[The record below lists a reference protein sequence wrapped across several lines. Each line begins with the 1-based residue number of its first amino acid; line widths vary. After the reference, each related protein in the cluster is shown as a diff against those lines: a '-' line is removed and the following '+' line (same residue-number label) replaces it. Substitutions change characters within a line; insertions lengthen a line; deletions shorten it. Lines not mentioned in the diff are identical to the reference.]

1 MRRCDGYR
9 EALSARLDGEEP
21 GVPTAQLDGHLD
33 RCPGCRRWAAAAGGL
48 AGRSELSRTGAA
60 PPSEAGSPSPAR
72 HLLAWRAALAAL
84 AAGQLVTAWAGL
96 LGGGTHTGHATRELT
111 SWDLGLA
118 AGFLLLAWLP
128 SRAWGALPV
137 VAVIVALLA
146 STSAADLVAGRA
158 DLGREW
164 VHGLQVAGLGC
175 LWVLARR
182 APRPPV
188 VVRLRSTRPA

>member
-21 GVPTAQLDGHLD
+21 GVSTAQLDAHLD
-33 RCPGCRRWAAAAGGL
+33 RCPACRRWAAAAGGL
-48 AGRSELSRTGAA
+48 AGRSELSGTVAA
-60 PPSEAGSPSPAR
+60 PPGEAGSPSPAR
-72 HLLAWRAALAAL
+72 RLLAWRAALAAL
-84 AAGQLVTAWAGL
+84 AAGQLATAWAGL
-96 LGGGTHTGHATRELT
+96 LGDGPHAGHATRELT

-146 STSAADLVAGRA
+146 GTSAADLAAGRA

-164 VHGLQVAGLGC
+164 VHGLQVAGLPC

-188 VVRLRSTRPA
+188 VVRLRSARPA

>member
-1 MRRCDGYR
+1 MLAQGRSIRS
-9 EALSARLDGEEP
+9 SATP
-21 GVPTAQLDGHLD
+21 SS
-33 RCPGCRRWAAAAGGL
+33 RRW
-48 AGRSELSRTGAA
+48 RNRGAR
-60 PPSEAGSPSPAR
+60 PRKRAGSRCRSRSTAWTG
-72 HLLAWRAALAAL
+72 LLA
-84 AAGQLVTAWAGL
+84 
-96 LGGGTHTGHATRELT
+96 GGTHAGHATRELT

-118 AGFLLLAWLP
+118 AGFLVLAWLP

-146 STSAADLVAGRA
+146 VTSAADLAAGRA

-164 VHGLQVAGLGC
+164 VHGLQVAGLAC

-188 VVRLRSTRPA
+188 VVRLRSARPA

>member
-9 EALSARLDGEEP
+9 EALSARLDGEAP
-21 GVPTAQLDGHLD
+21 GVAAAQLDAHLD
-33 RCPGCRRWAAAAGGL
+33 RCPGCRRWLAAAGGL
-48 AGRSELSRTGAA
+48 AGRRELSGAPA
-60 PPSEAGSPSPAR
+60 PAR
-72 HLLAWRAALAAL
+72 PQARRLRVWRVALAAL
-84 AAGQLVTAWAGL
+84 AAAQLAVAWAGL
-96 LGGGTHTGHATRELT
+96 VAGGTHAGHATRELT
-111 SWDLGLA
+111 SWDLGMA
-118 AGFLLLAWLP
+118 AGFLVLAWLP

-146 STSAADLVAGRA
+146 GTSAADLAAGRA

-164 VHGLQVAGLGC
+164 VHGLQVAGLAC

-188 VVRLRSTRPA
+188 VVRLRSARPA

>member
-9 EALSARLDGEEP
+9 EALSARLDGEAP
-21 GVPTAQLDGHLD
+21 GVPAAQLDAHLD

-48 AGRSELSRTGAA
+48 AGRSELSGAPA
-60 PPSEAGSPSPAR
+60 PAPDPAR
-72 HLLAWRAALAAL
+72 PRTRARRLGPWRVALAAL
-84 AAGQLVTAWAGL
+84 AAAQLAVAWAGL
-96 LGGGTHTGHATRELT
+96 LAGGTHAGHATRELT

-118 AGFLLLAWLP
+118 AGFLVLAWLP

-146 STSAADLVAGRA
+146 GTSAADLAAGRA

-164 VHGLQVAGLGC
+164 VHGLQVAGLAC
-175 LWVLARR
+175 LWVLAHR

-188 VVRLRSTRPA
+188 VVRLRSARPA